1 MPPIGRK
8 LTMLADSTRPLCRH
22 ALLVAALVSA
32 STATA
37 DPGEAPSDLDARVTH
52 AQEFTSAK
60 LFGKVRNSAVTFR
73 WIGDSDRFWFRKTLD
88 SGEQGFVVV
97 DATTGRKEP
106 LFDPARM
113 TRALNAAGA
122 HGTPAITGIAVPG
135 DGRALLVNVADPA
148 AGCNWPKGVG
158 GCDRPTTTYRCD
170 LPLTSCS
177 ITPALP
183 GADLVFSPDRKRAL
197 LVRDH
202 NLWLRDVDSGTE
214 RQLTTGGTEGFAYGG
229 QDLQTDFTR
238 IVRRRA
244 GLPQPLNGAFWSP
257 DGRYVLAA
265 RHDLRN
271 VPERH
276 VATEYLPPEGGR
288 PLVHTARLPLASD
301 ERYPDATLDIIDVAG
316 GTVRPAAIDPQA
328 LADGAVVSLYLTGTV
343 WWARAGEEVWF
354 IGTKRGGRDVR
365 LTRIDLPT
373 GKAVD
378 VITETSKTFVAANP
392 NSFNGPN
399 MKVLAS
405 GKEAIWFSERDGWGH
420 LYLYDAV
427 TGRVKRRLTRGSWVV
442 TDLIKVDETARTVF
456 FTAVGREPGR
466 NPYYRHLYSVGLDGG
481 EPRLLTPDD
490 ADHDFFNPI
499 APIVASS
506 GSVSPSGRYIIDSF
520 STSARPDKVVL
531 RRADGT
537 TVADILSADITALA
551 ATGWRPPEQF
561 IVKAADG
568 KTDLYGLMVKP
579 MAFDPTKKYPIIDVT
594 YPNPGAKF
602 TPTTFR
608 DVFLNST
615 MLNAHAFAE
624 AGAIVVGFDGR
635 GMGFRSK
642 AFRDTFDGT
651 DDPMGAVD
659 HVAAIRNLA
668 AARPYIDIDRVGSTG
683 HSFGGLGSLRAMLLF
698 PDFFKVVVSGE
709 SPADLFVSSM
719 DFNTERNFGVPTD
732 EKTKAYYARLFSGS
746 LADRLTGKLLL
757 IGAGADENVPFQNTM
772 QLIAAFNRSGK
783 IYDTLIMP
791 DSTHFGGREPYGVM
805 RTIRYFAEHLG
816 SPQ

>member
-1 MPPIGRK
+1 MQLIGRK
-8 LTMLADSTRPLCRH
+8 LAVVMEGARPVGRS
-22 ALLVAALVSA
+22 ALLATALVSA
-32 STATA
+32 SNAVAEPDKT
-37 DPGEAPSDLDARVTH
+37 PNDLDARVAH
-52 AQEFTSAK
+52 AQEFVSAK
-60 LFGKVRNSAVTFR
+60 LFGKVRNSATTFR
-73 WIGDSDRFWFRKTLD
+73 WIGNTDRFWFRKALD
-88 SGEQGFVVV
+88 NGDIFVVV
-97 DATTGRKEP
+97 DAATGRQEP
-106 LFDPARM
+106 LFDPGNM
-113 TRALNAAGA
+113 TAALRRAGA
-122 HGTPAITGIAVPG
+122 QGQPAITNIAVSD
-135 DGRALLVNVADPA
+135 DGRSLMVNVAKQGA
-148 AGCNWPKGVG
+148 ACRWPQGGG
-158 GCDRPTTTYRCD
+158 GCDVPTATYRCD
-170 LPLTSCS
+170 LPVTSCNG
-177 ITPALP
+177 TPALP
-183 GADLVFSPDRKRAL
+183 GADVVLSPDRKRAL
-197 LVRDH
+197 FIRDH
-202 NLWLRDVDSGTE
+202 NLWLREMDDGAE
-214 RQLTTGGTEGFAYGG
+214 RALTTGGVEGFAYGG
-229 QDLQTDFTR
+229 KDLQTDFTR

-276 VATEYLPPEGGR
+276 IATEYLPPEGGR

-301 ERYPDATLDIIDVAG
+301 EHYPDAALDIIDIAA
-316 GTVRPAAIDPQA
+316 GTVRSAAIDPQL
-328 LADGAVVSLYLTGTV
+328 LADGAAVSLYLTRTV
-343 WWARAGEEVWF
+343 WWARSGEEVWF

-378 VITETSKTFVAANP
+378 VVNETSTTFIATNP

-399 MKVLAS
+399 VKVLAS

-420 LYLYDAV
+420 LYLYD
-427 TGRVKRRLTRGSWVV
+427 TDSGRVKRRLTRGSWLV
-442 TDLIKVDETARTVF
+442 TDLIKVDEASRTVF
-456 FTAVGREPGR
+456 FTAVGREAGR
-466 NPYYRHLYSVGLDGG
+466 NPYYRHLYSVSLDGS

-499 APIVASS
+499 APIVTPS
-506 GSVSPSGRYIIDSF
+506 GSVSPSGKYIIDSF
-520 STSARPDKVVL
+520 STFAQPDKVVL

-537 TVADILSADITALA
+537 AVAEVLDADITALA
-551 ATGWRPPEQF
+551 ATGWRSPEQF
-561 IVKAADG
+561 VVKAADG

-579 MAFDPTKKYPIIDVT
+579 MNFDPARKYPVIDIT
-594 YPNPGAKF
+594 YPNPGSKF

-624 AGAIVVGFDGR
+624 AGAIVVGLDGR

-668 AARPYIDIDRVGSTG
+668 ATRPYMDIDRVGSTG

-719 DFNTERNFGVPTD
+719 DFNTERNFGVPTN
-732 EKTKAYYARLFSGS
+732 EKTRAYYHRLFSGS

-772 QLIAAFNRSGK
+772 QLIMSLNRAGK
-783 IYDTLIMP
+783 VYDTLIMP

-805 RTIRYFAEHLG
+805 RTIRYFAENLG
-816 SPQ
+816 GPE